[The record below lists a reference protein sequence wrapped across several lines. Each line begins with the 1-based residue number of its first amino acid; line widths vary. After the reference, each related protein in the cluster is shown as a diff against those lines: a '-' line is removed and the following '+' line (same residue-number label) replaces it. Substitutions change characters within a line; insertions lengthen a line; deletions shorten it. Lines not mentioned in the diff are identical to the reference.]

1 MRNGTVNQVSLRS
14 GEQATDQADAHR
26 QRAAAALPMRVRP
39 TWWRHL
45 ISSSG
50 MLFVACA
57 VLLLFGWKFP
67 THRYL
72 TPETGLGYALGIIG
86 GSLMLLLLLY
96 PARKRWRWLSF
107 MGGVKR
113 WFQTHM
119 VMGLIGPICILYHAN
134 FRTGAINSN
143 VALFCMLTV
152 SGSGLV
158 GRYIYTRIHH
168 GLSERATT
176 LSELQGNAERLR
188 SVSLS
193 VAFLPELLERLLLEE
208 RQLLQRVGNCPMLLK
223 PTYAFVLS
231 QLARRRLNRYVRIAL
246 RSAVKH
252 SAAVA
257 QQQQRLAHTA
267 RGYVAQRIRA
277 TREVSE
283 FQAYTQLFSLWHV
296 LHLPLFFML
305 LIAGIVHVIAVHVY

>member
-1 MRNGTVNQVSLRS
+1 MPQTERTS
-14 GEQATDQADAHR
+14 QASSFAGNDIGVRRLKQS
-26 QRAAAALPMRVRP
+26 AAAPVRRAR
-39 TWWRHL
+39 WWQQL
-45 ISSSG
+45 LSG
-50 MLFVACA
+50 TGLMFLLCA
-57 VLLLFGWKFP
+57 VLLIGGWEFP

-72 TPETGLGYALGIIG
+72 TPESGVGYALGIIG

-107 MGGVKR
+107 MGSVKG

-134 FRTGAINSN
+134 FRTGAVNSN

-158 GRYIYTRIHH
+158 GRYFYTRIHH
-168 GLSERATT
+168 GLTERAMTMAD
-176 LSELQGNAERLR
+176 LQANADRLR

-193 VAFLPELLERLLLEE
+193 VTFLPELLDRLVLEE
-208 RQLLQRVGNCPMLLK
+208 KQLLQRVSKCPVLLR
-223 PTYAFVLS
+223 PAYAFCLS
-231 QLARRRLNRYVRIAL
+231 ALARGRLNRYVRRAL
-246 RSAVKH
+246 R
-252 SAAVA
+252 AAAAQSSVLA
-257 QQQQRLAHTA
+257 QQQKRLRLTA
-267 RGYVAQRIRA
+267 RGYIAQRMGA

>member
-1 MRNGTVNQVSLRS
+1 MGGNELTNPAGTVHSLGVQQSRTS
-14 GEQATDQADAHR
+14 FRWLRQLFSATG
-26 QRAAAALPMRVRP
+26 L
-39 TWWRHL
+39 
-45 ISSSG
+45 
-50 MLFVACA
+50 LFMSCA
-57 VLLLFGWKFP
+57 LLLALGWILP
-67 THRYL
+67 TRRYL
-72 TPETGLGYALGIIG
+72 TPESGVGYALGIIG

-96 PARKRWRWLSF
+96 PARKRLRWLSF
-107 MGGVKR
+107 MGSIKG

-134 FRTGAINSN
+134 FSTGAVNSN

-158 GRYIYTRIHH
+158 GRYFYTRIHH

-176 LSELQGNAERLR
+176 LNELQGNAERLR

-193 VAFLPELLERLLLEE
+193 VPFLPELLQRLLQEE
-208 RQLLQRVGNCPMLLK
+208 QQLLKRVGRCPMLLR
-223 PTYAFVLS
+223 PLCAFY
-231 QLARRRLNRYVRIAL
+231 LAVGARLRLTRYVRKAL
-246 RSAVKH
+246 RE
-252 SAAVA
+252 AARQSSVLA
-257 QQQQRLAHTA
+257 SQQQRLLSVA
-267 RGYVAQRIRA
+267 RGYVRQRISA

-305 LIAGIVHVIAVHVY
+305 LIAGIVHVIAVNVY